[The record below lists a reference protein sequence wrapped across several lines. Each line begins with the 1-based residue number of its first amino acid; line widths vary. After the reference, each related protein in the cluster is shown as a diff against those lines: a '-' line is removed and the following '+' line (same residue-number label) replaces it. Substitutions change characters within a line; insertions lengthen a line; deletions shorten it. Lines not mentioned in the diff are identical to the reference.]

1 MSVCGL
7 LDLPCFEVGGP
18 MVMAGMTVV
27 AYVSSLLFPASLVC
41 MYMCVCTNLTLSDP
55 EVKAQFEKEIA
66 NKRVV

>member
-7 LDLPCFEVGGP
+7 LGLPCFEVGGP

-27 AYVSSLLFPASLVC
+27 AYVSSLSSIFSV
-41 MYMCVCTNLTLSDP
+41 YVHMCVFTNLTLSDP